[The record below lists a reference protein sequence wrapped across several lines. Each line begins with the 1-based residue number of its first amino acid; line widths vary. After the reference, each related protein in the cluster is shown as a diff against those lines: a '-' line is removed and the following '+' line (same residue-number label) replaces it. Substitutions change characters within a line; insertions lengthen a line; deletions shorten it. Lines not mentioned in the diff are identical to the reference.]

1 MRTIFLIF
9 VAVLISKIIVA
20 QDLNNSDLM
29 LYEDSLKTVF
39 EKIANSKVDDQ
50 KRNDNRELLRLFDKI
65 LETPDVFEYP
75 FDSLRY
81 LGKIASKNKKVRIL
95 TWNLSFNDGTYKYF
109 GYIQYK
115 IKNKMRTFKLDDK
128 RDEIKNPKKDL
139 LTHDKWL
146 GALYYDI
153 VTVKSKGR
161 EYYTLLGWDG
171 NDMFSNKKIVEIL
184 YFSKSGK
191 PRFGAPL
198 IKVKNRSYRRAIFE
212 YANRASMLLRYF
224 EKDKRIVFDHLSP
237 SESRYE
243 GQKQYYGP
251 DFSYDALEFKKG
263 KWHYQSTINFK
274 SSEKINKKKPRQ
286 GL

>member
-115 IKNKMRTFKLDDK
+115 IKNKMLTFKLDDK